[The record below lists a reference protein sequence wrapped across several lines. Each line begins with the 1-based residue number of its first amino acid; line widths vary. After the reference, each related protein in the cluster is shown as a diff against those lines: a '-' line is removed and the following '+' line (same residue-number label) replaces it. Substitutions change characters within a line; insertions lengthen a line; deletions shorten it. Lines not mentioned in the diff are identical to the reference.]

1 MLDVEILFTYWR
13 HQIDI
18 FAVIQMLDF
27 EMLDIDLVPKLFH
40 CQSAPLVTYSRRQID
55 MIFSVVQMLDVELL
69 NVDLVLQWFICQ
81 SAPLVTSNY

>member
-27 EMLDIDLVPKLFH
+27 DMFDINLVPKLFH
-40 CQSAPLVTYSRRQID
+40 CQSAPLVTYSQRQID
-55 MIFSVVQMLDVELL
+55 MIFSLVQILDVELL
-69 NVDLVLQWFICQ
+69 DVDLVLQWFNCQ